1 MKKYLFIFLLLALN
15 NSLIAQ
21 QQTPTGELDNRGYI
35 VKVGDLCPSFTM
47 TLADGRTLSSKDFI
61 GKVVML
67 QFTASWCI
75 VCKREMPHIERDIQQ
90 LYKDRNDFILVG
102 IDRDEPL
109 DKVQTF
115 AEEMNIT
122 YPLALDPGAELFQLF
137 AQKEAG
143 VTRNIVIGRDGK
155 IIYLTRLF
163 EEQEFESMKKVIADA
178 LAKP

>member
-1 MKKYLFIFLLLALN
+1 
-15 NSLIAQ
+15 
-21 QQTPTGELDNRGYI
+21 
-35 VKVGDLCPSFTM
+35 
-47 TLADGRTLSSKDFI
+47 
-61 GKVVML
+61 
-67 QFTASWCI
+67 
-75 VCKREMPHIERDIQQ
+75 
-90 LYKDRNDFILVG
+90 
-102 IDRDEPL
+102 L

-115 AEEMNIT
+115 AKEMNIT